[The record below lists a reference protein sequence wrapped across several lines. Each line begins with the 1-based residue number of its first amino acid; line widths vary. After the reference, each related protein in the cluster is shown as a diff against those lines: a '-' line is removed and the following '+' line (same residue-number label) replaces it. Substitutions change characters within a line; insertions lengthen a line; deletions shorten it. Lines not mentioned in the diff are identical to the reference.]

1 MKTAICSLAKREEV
15 YINDWIA
22 YHLGIGYDRIYIYD
36 NNDTDYP
43 PLAEAI
49 EPQLRDRVVIEDW
62 RGYSSKPTTPN
73 VQVYNDWLARYGQDF
88 DWCTFI
94 DIDEFVRLECGN
106 IANFLKLAPENCNF
120 IALNWHIYGDD
131 GVIEGDES
139 VPVYERFKKVVTGSR
154 FGVAFK
160 STVRCK
166 RNIKAHS
173 PHTFWEYDNES
184 YRVPTYYDGNLEIVP
199 NCDFFLKYPLAYKNY
214 VAHYMTKSLSEF
226 LKYKCFR
233 VDPVYRLRD
242 KTDYFFMIN
251 KRTEEKMNYIR
262 EYLNTNHLNL

>member
-1 MKTAICSLAKREEV
+1 MKTAICTLAKREEV

-22 YHLGIGYDRIYIYD
+22 YHLGLGYDRIFIYD
-36 NNDTDYP
+36 NNEADCQ
-43 PLAEAI
+43 PLTAVIKPEFSGFV
-49 EPQLRDRVVIEDW
+49 EIEDW
-62 RGYSSKPTTPN
+62 RGYPSKPTTPN
-73 VQVYNDWLARYGQDF
+73 VQVYDDWLARHGQDF

-94 DIDEFVRLECGN
+94 DIDEFINLECGS
-106 IANFLKLAPENCNF
+106 IAGFLSAAPENCNF

-131 GVIEGDES
+131 GIIEGDES

-160 STVRCK
+160 STVRCG

-173 PHTFWEYDNES
+173 PHAFWEYDETTQS
-184 YRVPTYYDGNLEIVP
+184 YHVPDYYDGNLEIVP

-214 VAHYMTKSLSEF
+214 VAHYMTKTLSEF

-233 VDPVYRLRD
+233 VDPVYRLRE
-242 KTDYFFMIN
+242 KTDYFFFIN
-251 KRTEEKMNYIR
+251 ERTEEKMNYIR
-262 EYLNTNHLNL
+262 DFLDKHHS